1 MKRQII
7 IFQKQNTTVPFK
19 QCGIVYFTFF
29 FKLLYIWRQPG
40 IGVQIMTNEND
51 MNKLHFED
59 AWSRLQIRKN
69 MEVAPLFKQFWLK
82 RAVMPIHMI

>member
-1 MKRQII
+1 M
-7 IFQKQNTTVPFK
+7 
-19 QCGIVYFTFF
+19 
-29 FKLLYIWRQPG
+29 
-40 IGVQIMTNEND
+40 GVQIMTNEND

-59 AWSRLQIRKN
+59 AWSRLQIGKN